1 MTPRLWRAIAGA
13 ALAISVVLWPIAH
26 VTGWIHSV
34 VFVNELSL
42 ASIVLGCLTWVVAS
56 HLDVKRSEE
65 DVAEEV
71 VDRIADDPRLPGGN
85 DAAT

>member
-1 MTPRLWRAIAGA
+1 MTARRTR
-13 ALAISVVLWPIAH
+13 ALAAFFLALSIALWPLAH

-42 ASIVLGCLTWVVAS
+42 AAIVLGCVTWFIAS
-56 HLDVKRSEE
+56 HLDVKREEE

-71 VDRIADDPRLPGGN
+71 VERIKDDPDLPG
-85 DAAT
+85 

>member
-1 MTPRLWRAIAGA
+1 MSPRLWRAVAGVC
-13 ALAISVVLWPIAH
+13 LAGSIILWPVAH

-42 ASIVLGCLTWVVAS
+42 AAIVLGCLTWVIAS

-65 DVAEEV
+65 DVPGEV
-71 VDRIADDPRLPGGN
+71 VEAIKDDPDLPG
-85 DAAT
+85 